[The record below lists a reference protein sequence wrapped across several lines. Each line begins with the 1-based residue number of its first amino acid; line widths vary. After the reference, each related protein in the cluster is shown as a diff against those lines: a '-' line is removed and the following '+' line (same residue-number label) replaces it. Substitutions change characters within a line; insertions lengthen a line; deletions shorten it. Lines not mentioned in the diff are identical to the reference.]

1 MKAKTF
7 NSTTNNF
14 TPNTAKPYGSKHKK
28 CIRGTQEWAVK
39 DFNIVTGCLHNCRY
53 CYARGIAL
61 HYNQIEKDEWPL
73 ERIRVK
79 DVFIRH
85 RKKYD
90 GQIMFPSSHDITP
103 IHLDA
108 CITKLKN
115 LLIPGNRVLVV
126 SKPHMECIEMICE
139 LLWDFKSQILF
150 RFTIGACDDRILSY
164 WEPNAPAYAERK
176 QCLRYAFNAGFQT
189 SISVE
194 PMLDSANI
202 DALVSELLPYVT
214 HSIWIGKMNHLEGFR
229 KGSDMVLRQAIDR
242 IKRGQTNR
250 IIKSIY
256 RRYKDNPMIRYKA
269 EIKKIVGI
277 PLADKPGMDI

>member
-7 NSTTNNF
+7 NPTTK
-14 TPNTAKPYGSKHKK
+14 NTTRIDGKKPKTG
-28 CIRGTQEWAVK
+28 IRGTQEWSVK
-39 DFNIVTGCLHNCRY
+39 EFNCCTGCSHDCRY

-61 HYNQIEKDEWPL
+61 YYNHIKKDEWAL
-73 ERIRVK
+73 ERIRSK

-103 IHLDA
+103 IVLDA
-108 CITKLKN
+108 CITKLRN

-126 SKPHMECIEMICE
+126 SKPHMECIEKICK
-139 LLWDFKSQILF
+139 LLWEFKSQILF

-164 WEPNAPAYAERK
+164 WEPNAPVYAERK
-176 QCLRYAFNAGFQT
+176 QCLMYAYNAGFQT
-189 SISVE
+189 SVSVE

-214 HSIWIGKMNHLEGFR
+214 HSIWIGKMNHLGRFG
-229 KGSDMVLRQAIDR
+229 KVSDMVLQQAINK

-277 PLADKPGMDI
+277 PLANKPGMDI